1 VTSWREEASTQ
12 TQEQLDELLDVS
24 VRAAQQQLDRTGAFY
39 PFGVALAATGG
50 TRLVTPEVRTGPR
63 QVADVAEVY
72 EMCWAALRAD
82 ADALQGAA
90 VVADV
95 GDADGDAIAVAL
107 EHREGPAVEVLLP
120 YALQGKTNGK
130 KPAQKVLY
138 GDLRASAGQRRVWP

>member
-12 TQEQLDELLDVS
+12 TQEQMDELLDVS

-39 PFGVALAATGG
+39 PFGVALAAAGG

-63 QVADVAEVY
+63 QVAHVA
-72 EMCWAALRAD
+72 
-82 ADALQGAA
+82 ALQGAA